1 MSKAISLKLQERIF
15 RDTEE
20 IIKKIHEPRNSYINK
35 ALAYYNR
42 CIRRNLLKA
51 QFVKESAA
59 VYKTSVEINRDF
71 ERLDDHIRG
80 L

>member
-1 MSKAISLKLQERIF
+1 MSKAVSLKLQDSIF

-42 CIRRNLLKA
+42 CMRRNLLKS
-51 QFVKESAA
+51 QLVKESAA
-59 VYKTSVEINRDF
+59 VYQESLEINHEF
-71 ERLDDHIRG
+71 EKLDDEIPG